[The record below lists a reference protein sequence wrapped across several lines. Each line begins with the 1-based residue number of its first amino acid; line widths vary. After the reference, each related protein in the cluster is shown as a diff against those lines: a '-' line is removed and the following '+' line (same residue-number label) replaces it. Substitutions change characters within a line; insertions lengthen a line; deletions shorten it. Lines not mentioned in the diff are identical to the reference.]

1 MKRTTS
7 KTADTQS
14 AVLYLRVSTQE
25 QANEGISLQAQ
36 EAKLRAYCAMRGLA
50 IIGVIRDPGV
60 SGAKPLHTRPGGQ
73 QIPAMIKRGTV
84 AHVVA
89 YKLDR
94 LFRDCA
100 DCLTV
105 TKEWDKRNVAL
116 HLVDLGGQT
125 LDTSSAMGR
134 FFLTVMAGAAELEK
148 NLIGERTVEAMDY
161 KKSQSERISRYIPY
175 GKQLSADGV
184 HLEDNAEEQAIIA
197 IARDLHKAGL
207 SSRKIA
213 ARLAEQGLLSRA
225 GTAFTS
231 TAILAMVA

>member
-7 KTADTQS
+7 KTTETQA

-25 QANEGISLQAQ
+25 QAQEGISLQAQ
-36 EAKLRAYCAMRGLA
+36 EAKLRAYCAMRGLE

-60 SGAKPLHTRPGGQ
+60 SGAKPLHARTGGQ
-73 QIPAMIKRGTV
+73 QIPEMIRRGTV
-84 AHVVA
+84 GHIVA

-125 LDTSSAMGR
+125 LDTSSAKGR
-134 FFLTVMAGAAELEK
+134 FFL
-148 NLIGERTVEAMDY
+148 
-161 KKSQSERISRYIPY
+161 
-175 GKQLSADGV
+175 
-184 HLEDNAEEQAIIA
+184 
-197 IARDLHKAGL
+197 
-207 SSRKIA
+207 
-213 ARLAEQGLLSRA
+213 
-225 GTAFTS
+225 
-231 TAILAMVA
+231 